1 MALNWVRAIG
11 TFFGRTESL
20 WGSVVFGSPPENI
33 QQATPEEV
41 WRDLET
47 GRNAVLVDVRTKPE
61 WQFVGVPDLSALGK
75 SVVTLE
81 WNRYPDMTIDQGFA
95 EELFRIVGDDGPDRI
110 YFICRSGQRSMAAA
124 QCVASAAG
132 RSGRVVQCFNV
143 SEGFEGDRN
152 QEGRRGLVN
161 GWKFRGLDWVQ
172 S

>member
-1 MALNWVRAIG
+1 M
-11 TFFGRTESL
+11 
-20 WGSVVFGSPPENI
+20 FGSPPEKI
-33 QQATPEEV
+33 HQVTPDEV
-41 WRDLET
+41 WRDLESSQ
-47 GRNAVLVDVRTKPE
+47 GSVLVDVRTKPE

-75 SVVTLE
+75 GVVTLE
-81 WNRYPDMTIDQGFA
+81 WNRYPDMSVDQDFA
-95 EELFRIVGDDGPDRI
+95 DELFRIVGEDGPDRI

-124 QCVASAAG
+124 QCVASAA
-132 RSGRVVQCFNV
+132 RRLGRVVECINV